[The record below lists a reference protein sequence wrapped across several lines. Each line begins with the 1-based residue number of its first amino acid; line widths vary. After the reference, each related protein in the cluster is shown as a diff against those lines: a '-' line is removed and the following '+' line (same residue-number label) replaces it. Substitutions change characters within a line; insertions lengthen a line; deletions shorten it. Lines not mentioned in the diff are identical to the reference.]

1 MKYRYTK
8 FTGEDLDDVG
18 VVEPR
23 DGLRLQAEPRL
34 VHRGGHRAAD
44 HHLDGDDAVQ
54 PLVAGLVDDA
64 HAAAAEFAEDLV
76 AGDADVD
83 GEVGRRTPR
92 AAERLRRLRRT
103 IGAALADEG
112 FGFHQRADAL
122 LEEEGVALGALDQQS
137 FERLVWRQLQALHDL
152 DRQDHGWDP
161 TASPDTAD
169 PHFAFSVGGRAY
181 FVVGLHAASS
191 RWTRRFAW
199 PTLVFNPHRQFDRL
213 REQGKFE
220 RLRDQIRD
228 RDRALQRTLN
238 PMLSNFGEHSE
249 ARQYSGRRVEDDW
262 RCPFHARDVSESD

>member
-1 MKYRYTK
+1 VAANPEIVEYPTCYCLQDERLIPVERADDPSNPRAELVHDQLRSLISSPK
-8 FTGEDLDDVG
+8 FSCLGAKAALKGGEYWLGVYDGMADDETTEALAHDLQAFSASEARRDPDDT
-18 VVEPR
+18 
-23 DGLRLQAEPRL
+23 GLRTFIAT
-34 VHRGGHRAAD
+34 
-44 HHLDGDDAVQ
+44 
-54 PLVAGLVDDA
+54 
-64 HAAAAEFAEDLV
+64 FASPVCED
-76 AGDADVD
+76 
-83 GEVGRRTPR
+83 E
-92 AAERLRRLRRT
+92 
-103 IGAALADEG
+103 
-112 FGFHQRADAL
+112 
-122 LEEEGVALGALDQQS
+122 QS

-199 PTLVFNPHRQFDRL
+199 PTLVFNPHRQFDKL